1 MFLERLL
8 KTNEPLV
15 SAAFDMQQHGVI
27 LPDTY
32 ILDLD
37 AITRNAEVMKK
48 EADSYG
54 IKLYFMLKQLGRNP
68 LVAKRIQEIG
78 FAGAVCVDFRE
89 ALTMKENGIHLGNVG
104 HLVQTPRAA
113 MDEIV
118 SAHPEVMTVYS
129 VEKAKEI
136 GATAQ
141 RHGFVQPIMLRM
153 LGKDDDLYPGQYGG
167 FPLENLDAVVD
178 EIESINGVRI
188 AGVCSFPCLLYSDE
202 THEVMPMPN
211 AGTVRK
217 AAQMLEEKGYKNLEL
232 NMPSVSCT
240 ATIPEVAK
248 LGGTHMEPGHG
259 LTGTTP
265 YHRDHDA
272 AERIGYVYVSEVSH
286 NLGNKGYCYGGGHY
300 RRSHAS
306 GALVG
311 TNLSNAKTVQVTPP
325 IDESIDYH
333 FELSEPCHVDDCVLM
348 CFRTQIFVTR
358 SEVAVVS
365 GISTGAP
372 KLEGIYD
379 SQGRS
384 LR

>member
-37 AITRNAEVMKK
+37 AITCNAEVMKK

-118 SAHPEVMTVYS
+118 SARPEIMTVYS

-300 RRSHAS
+300 RRSHVS

-325 IDESIDYH
+325 TEESIDYH

-379 SQGRS
+379 SQGRF